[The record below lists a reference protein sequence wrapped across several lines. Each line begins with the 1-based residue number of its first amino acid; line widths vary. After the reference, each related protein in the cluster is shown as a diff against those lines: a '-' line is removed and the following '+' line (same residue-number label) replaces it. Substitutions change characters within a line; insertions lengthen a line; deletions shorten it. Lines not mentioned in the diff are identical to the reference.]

1 MHDDV
6 PEQLLLCLV
15 ESCHEVDDSNHQEEA
30 NKEQEDVAHTIL
42 GLRTATELTGKQH
55 RRSVLST
62 CGVSAMFPI
71 VHLCARLAEQG
82 GCCTS
87 ASNMTGCGAGH
98 PESRQSNVSEAPQSA
113 EFFPLTFSGANFSD
127 VKMKKKPSGSPSTL
141 LKYT

>member
-6 PEQLLLCLV
+6 PEKLLLCLV

-42 GLRTATELTGKQH
+42 GLRTAIESKQH
-55 RRSVLST
+55 RRSELST
-62 CGVSAMFPI
+62 CGVSAMFAN
-71 VHLCARLAEQG
+71 VHLCGRLG

-87 ASNMTGCGAGH
+87 ASNMTGCGAG
-98 PESRQSNVSEAPQSA
+98 PRESRQSNVSEAPQSA
-113 EFFPLTFSGANFSD
+113 EFSPLTFSGANFSD